1 MRYSLKQPQIL
12 GLQLIFK
19 IQDCLMKRILKQ
31 QNNNSSE
38 YFEIK

>member
-1 MRYSLKQPQIL
+1 MRYSNLRRKPQIL

-31 QNNNSSE
+31 QQQ
-38 YFEIK
+38 